1 MKNIVIVGFM
11 GTGKTEVS
19 RYIAESLDMKLIN
32 TDDLIEKK
40 AGMSINEI
48 FSKKGEQHFRELEK
62 EVVKEI
68 SQLKDSVIDTGGG
81 VVMDEENV
89 EDLGDDGLIFCLSA
103 TPEEILERTKG
114 YSHRPLLNVSD
125 PVDEIKRLLNKRKE
139 YYERADYQIK
149 TSGKSVTQVAQEIID
164 IYQTTDHRPQT

>member
-19 RYIAESLDMKLIN
+19 RGIAESLEMKLIN

-48 FSKKGEQHFRELEK
+48 FSKKGEPHFRELER

-68 SQLKDSVIDTGGG
+68 SQAKDSVIDAGGG
-81 VVMDEENV
+81 VVINEENV
-89 EDLGDDGLIFCLSA
+89 EDLRKNGLIFCLNA
-103 TPEEILERTKG
+103 TPEEILERTKE
-114 YSHRPLLNVSD
+114 YSNRPLLNVSD
-125 PVDEIKRLLNKRKE
+125 PVAEIRRLLRKRKE

-149 TSGKSVTQVAQEIID
+149 TSGKSVTQIAQEILD
-164 IYQTTDHRPQT
+164 IYQNTTN